1 MITWKENEGE
11 KEENE
16 GRNKED
22 NEDDGARVKGNS
34 GQIIREEQMREEN
47 YVVMGKNDFW
57 EKREEDTGKSQKGNE
72 GKQKEMRDVV
82 RKGIEGVEEEIG
94 EVGQEDNMWIDG
106 SNDHR
111 MERQVRGKNQEACW
125 KLKRVDKMELGKR
138 IRKENRKGI

>member
-57 EKREEDTGKSQKGNE
+57 EKGEEDTGKSQKGSE
-72 GKQKEMRDVV
+72 GKQKEMTDIV

-111 MERQVRGKNQEACW
+111 MERQVRRKKQEACW
-125 KLKRVDKMELGKR
+125 KLKRVDRMELGKR
-138 IRKENRKGI
+138 IRKENTKGI